1 MKYNTGQRISLGERP
16 TQSNTQNLV
25 DDLGM
30 KCLESS
36 KKCEVGYAQSLE
48 VSKALGQEL
57 EARGNQSAR

>member
-36 KKCEVGYAQSLE
+36 KKCEVGY
-48 VSKALGQEL
+48 V
-57 EARGNQSAR
+57 